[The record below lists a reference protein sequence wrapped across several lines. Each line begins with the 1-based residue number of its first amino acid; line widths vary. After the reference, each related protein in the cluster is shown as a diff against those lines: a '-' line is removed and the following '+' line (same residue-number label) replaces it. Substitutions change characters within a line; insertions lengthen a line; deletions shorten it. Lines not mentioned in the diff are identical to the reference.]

1 MSENIP
7 PYLVTLDDVTFH
19 YKSRTKFGDTWFYVA
34 KLSYKSFVEL
44 WQACDSLEQF
54 QASYEAM
61 GGGSCHTLK
70 ESDPVN
76 PEVSVHK
83 IKFTAGVLRN
93 RGVELKTYDMDKDLD
108 HEKWEDLRNLA
119 RKANFKSAQKFR

>member
-1 MSENIP
+1 
-7 PYLVTLDDVTFH
+7 
-19 YKSRTKFGDTWFYVA
+19 
-34 KLSYKSFVEL
+34 
-44 WQACDSLEQF
+44 
-54 QASYEAM
+54 
-61 GGGSCHTLK
+61 
-70 ESDPVN
+70 VN

>member
-1 MSENIP
+1 MSEN
-7 PYLVTLDDVTFH
+7 LVTLDDVTFH

-54 QASYEAM
+54 QASYEAL
-61 GGGSCHTLK
+61 GCGNCYTLE

-76 PEVSVHK
+76 PEANVHK
-83 IKFTAGVLRN
+83 IRFTADVLRR
-93 RGVELKTYDMDKDLD
+93 RGVDLKTYDIDEDLD
-108 HEKWEDLRNLA
+108 AKHWDHLRNLA
-119 RKANFKSAQKFR
+119 RKANYKSAQKFR

>member
-1 MSENIP
+1 
-7 PYLVTLDDVTFH
+7 
-19 YKSRTKFGDTWFYVA
+19 VA